1 MPPKKKTVS
10 SKSTRH
16 RARKPTEPGPALTS
30 FSSKEKRAKS
40 NGMRYERSRT
50 KPGET
55 AEERQKRIA
64 EMEALTLRAFQ
75 IAYENHHSRH
85 SS

>member
-1 MPPKKKTVS
+1 MPSRKKTVS
-10 SKSTRH
+10 SKTIRH
-16 RARKPTEPGPALTS
+16 RARKPAEPSPALTS
-30 FSSKEKRAKS
+30 FSSKEKRVKS
-40 NGMRYERSRT
+40 NGIRYERPLT